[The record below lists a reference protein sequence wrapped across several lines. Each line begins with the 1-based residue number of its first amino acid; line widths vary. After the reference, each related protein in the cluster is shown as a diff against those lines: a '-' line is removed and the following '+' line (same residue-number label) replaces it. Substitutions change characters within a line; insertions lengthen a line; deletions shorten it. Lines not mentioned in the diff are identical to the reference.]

1 MQGEPFIPEK
11 ITVHLG
17 YPKSSAENVTVNFTD
32 YIKNVAS
39 SEIYPTWPENSIR
52 ANVYVIVSYAL
63 NRIYTEFYRSQGYDF
78 DITNSTQ
85 YDMSFVPGRDIFQPI
100 SEVVDELFNS
110 YISRQGSL
118 EPLFAVFC
126 DGKIV
131 SCDGLSQWGTVTLA
145 NQGYIPYDILRYY
158 YGDDINIIT
167 DAPIQANDPSY
178 PGIPITLGMSGGNVS
193 LIQTRLNRISANY
206 PAIPKIYPVNG
217 IFGASTENAVKK
229 FQEIWNLNPTGIVDK
244 STWYKIIYIYT
255 SIKRLAQLASEGLS
269 LSEISHQFPEVLESG
284 SSGDYVRVLQY
295 YLAVIGSYYERVPPV
310 DITGEFGQMTVD
322 SVKAFQSVFGLP
334 QTGVVDETTWN
345 EIYRAY
351 AGIIESV
358 PVPSPENNIALYPNI
373 VLSEGITN
381 EYVRILQQYLSYIH
395 KTYPQVS
402 DVNATGYF
410 GPMTRNSVISF
421 QNQFGLN
428 PSGVVSA
435 VTWDAIASVYSD
447 LKFGYDKN
455 PEQNPGYTIS

>member
-295 YLAVIGSYYERVPPV
+295 YLAVIGSYYERIPPV

>member
-284 SSGDYVRVLQY
+284 SSGEYVRVLQY

>member
-17 YPKSSAENVTVNFTD
+17 YPKSNAENVTVNFTD

-295 YLAVIGSYYERVPPV
+295 YLAVIGSYYERIPPV